1 MPSRGHDPSITGI
14 FVEILRN
21 AVSDEMRNA
30 MIDITRLSSHY
41 EIRTLTDSDVDIIL
55 DLCQHN
61 TLFYKYTE
69 ARPTREQIRNDMRI
83 TPPGITLSDK
93 YFIGFF
99 EGQELVAVMDLI
111 GGYPKPE
118 NAYIGFF
125 MMNQEY
131 QGKQIGSAII
141 RDTADYL
148 RKIGKTAIRL
158 AIDKGNPQ
166 SAHFWK
172 KNGFKVIFE
181 VDVNGWKKLVAE
193 KPLQKRIIAACGND
207 CSVCL
212 RYVAHPFEKSEAE
225 MRHTAELW
233 MRIGYRDHVAA
244 IHEISCAGC
253 KPENWCRYRVVSCCE
268 ERGVKT
274 CAECVEYLCENI
286 KECFEVTMSF
296 EPKCREVCTED
307 EYEHLKKAFFEKE
320 KNLSEIRRDF
330 SDRQ

>member
-83 TPPGITLSDK
+83 TPPGTKLSDK

-193 KPLQKRIIAACGND
+193 KPLQK
-207 CSVCL
+207 
-212 RYVAHPFEKSEAE
+212 E
-225 MRHTAELW
+225 
-233 MRIGYRDHVAA
+233 
-244 IHEISCAGC
+244 
-253 KPENWCRYRVVSCCE
+253 
-268 ERGVKT
+268 
-274 CAECVEYLCENI
+274 
-286 KECFEVTMSF
+286 
-296 EPKCREVCTED
+296 
-307 EYEHLKKAFFEKE
+307 
-320 KNLSEIRRDF
+320 
-330 SDRQ
+330 